1 MPLPIIDGAVMKST
15 RVEALPEPTDAAPQ
29 VYQPHRPV
37 ILPYEQRIAILVIVP
52 SDAVPSE
59 LLRRLDASGY
69 DVWAASTGRAAVE
82 LAEQTPPDIILL
94 DLDGMYEITQAIKI
108 SGFRVLHLLG
118 RLRSEHPLAVV
129 VMTGLDYTEV
139 EGPIRASAD
148 EFVNKPVEPA
158 QLLQRLQG
166 ALARV
171 RTRHHYRCAGDDAR
185 GQPNGLAV
193 APAWYI

>member
-1 MPLPIIDGAVMKST
+1 MPLPTMDEAVMKPT
-15 RVEALPEPTDAAPQ
+15 RVEALVEPADAAPQ
-29 VYQPHRPV
+29 VYQPRRTAL
-37 ILPYEQRIAILVIVP
+37 LPYEQRIAILAVIP
-52 SDAVPSE
+52 REAVPSE
-59 LLRRLDASGY
+59 LLRRLGASGY
-69 DVWAASTGRAAVE
+69 DVWVVSTGRAAVE

-94 DLDGMYEITQAIKI
+94 DLDGMYEITQAIKV

-118 RLRSEHPLAVV
+118 RRRNEHPMAVV
-129 VMTGLDYTEV
+129 VMTRLDYTEV

-171 RTRHHYRCAGDDAR
+171 RARHQHRPQSDAAC
-185 GQPNGLAV
+185 GPSSGLAA
-193 APAWYI
+193 APVW